1 MDYSKGEN
9 KNKTAEG
16 IKWTLITSFFGA
28 IATISPHPAIK
39 LVALL
44 AAIASGTNAVNCY
57 KSSAQT
63 AYQQLATPEEHYQLP
78 PA

>member
-9 KNKTAEG
+9 KDKSAEG
-16 IKWTLITSFFGA
+16 NKWALITLLCGGV
-28 IATISPHPAIK
+28 ATIIPHPAIK
-39 LVALL
+39 LAALL
-44 AAIASGTNAVNCY
+44 VAIASGTNAVNCY
-57 KSSAQT
+57 KSSARI